1 MKHILSVFIALLFT
15 PLPGLQ
21 AAQLHGLFT
30 HNMVLQREKP
40 LAIYGTGDEGEKVT
54 VELNGEKAAA
64 TVANGQW
71 KAVLPPMK
79 AGGPYTMTV
88 TGKQAVT
95 LQNIMLGDVWLCTG
109 QSNMAGMLKA
119 YKGDGYR
126 DYQHLY
132 TDIPEANPMI
142 RLFKLKQDGADTPQR
157 DVVTDESFGA
167 QWRLCDEDSAMEFSA
182 TGYLFGSKLQPEI
195 GVPVGL
201 IYATLGG
208 TSAECWMSADTLRSR
223 PEFADIL
230 ENYETAKANYPQAWE
245 QYQQRHAEWE
255 AKPAAERRATKAPQP
270 PMGPDHPKRPSGLY
284 NFMIAPLQQFAF
296 KGAIWYQG
304 EGNSSRA
311 MQYRTLFPALINSW
325 REHCGMGDFPFLFVQ
340 LAAYRKHNPETAD
353 ADWALLREA
362 QTMTLSLP
370 NTGMAVAIDAGHQ
383 TNIHPPNKPIVAARL
398 TAAALKL
405 AYGRDVIASG
415 PMFKHLTVKGNQ
427 AVLEFENVGGGLITK
442 EVNADGHQVP
452 ENVLKG
458 FSVCG
463 ADKSFHWA
471 DAVIQ
476 GDQVLVSS
484 PKVVAPVAVRYAWAD
499 FPLCNLYNREGF
511 PAVPFRTDQ
520 FVAAANG
527 KADGKVSGKVSGIAV
542 GKPFLCNQP
551 IMNGRYGGLTDGDL
565 GDNNQTAWASNGA
578 MTFPKHV
585 TVDLKGKYNVTDLRV
600 YNSALGGTKTVEVQV
615 SQDGKE
621 FKTLGK
627 TEFKNYTA
635 DVFEPTNPKAQ
646 GVTHVRLVFP
656 DVHEIS
662 FQKKANGFVFLRELE
677 IQGTPSQ

>member
-1 MKHILSVFIALLFT
+1 MKPILTLLAALLLA
-15 PLPGLQ
+15 PLAGLQ

-30 HNMVLQREKP
+30 HNMVLQRDKP
-40 LAIYGTGDEGEKVT
+40 LAIYGTGAEGEKVT
-54 VELNGEKAAA
+54 VELNGQKAAA
-64 TVANGQW
+64 TVADGQW
-71 KAVLPPMK
+71 KAVLPAMK
-79 AGGPYTMTV
+79 AGGPYTLTV

-95 LQNIMLGDVWLCTG
+95 LENVMLGDVWLCTG

-119 YKGDGYR
+119 YKGGGYR

-132 TDIPEANPMI
+132 TGIPQANPMI

-167 QWRLCDEDSAMEFSA
+167 RWRLCDEDSAMDFSA

-208 TSAECWMSADTLRSR
+208 TSAECWMPADTLRSR

-230 ENYETAKANYPQAWE
+230 ENYETARANYPQARQ
-245 QYQQRHAEWE
+245 QYQQRLAEWE

-284 NFMIAPLQQFAF
+284 NFMIAPLQQFTC

-311 MQYRTLFPALINSW
+311 VQYRTLFPALINSW
-325 REHCGMGDFPFLFVQ
+325 REKWGMGDFPFLFVQ
-340 LAAYRKHNPETAD
+340 LAAYHKHNPEPDDTG
-353 ADWALLREA
+353 WAWLREA

-383 TNIHPPNKPIVAARL
+383 TNIHPPDKPTVATRL
-398 TAAALKL
+398 AAAALKV
-405 AYGRDVIASG
+405 AYGRDAIASG
-415 PMFKHLTVKGNQ
+415 PMFKRLTVKGNQ
-427 AVLEFENVGGGLITK
+427 AVLEFDHVGGGLITR
-442 EVNADGHQVP
+442 EVNADGHRVP
-452 ENVLKG
+452 ADLLKG

-463 ADKSFHWA
+463 ADKTFHWA

-476 GDQVLVSS
+476 EDKVVVSS
-484 PKVVAPVAVRYAWAD
+484 PKVAAPVAVRYAWAD
-499 FPLCNLYNREGF
+499 FPLCNLYNRDGF

-520 FVAAANG
+520 FEAAASG
-527 KADGKVSGKVSGIAV
+527 KTSGKVGGIAV
-542 GKPFLCNQP
+542 GKPFVCNQP
-551 IMNGRYGGLTDGDL
+551 ITNGRYGGLTDGDL

-578 MTFPKHV
+578 KTFPKHV
-585 TVDLKGKYNVTDLRV
+585 TVDLKGKYNLTALRV
-600 YNSALGGTKTVEVQV
+600 HNSALGGTRTVEVQV

-635 DVFEPTNPKAQ
+635 DVFEPADPKAQ

-677 IQGTPSQ
+677 IQGTPAQ

>member
-1 MKHILSVFIALLFT
+1 MKHILSLLIALLLT
-15 PLPGLQ
+15 PQTGLQ

-54 VELNGEKAAA
+54 VELNGRQAVA
-64 TVANGQW
+64 TVVNGQW
-71 KAVLPPMK
+71 KAVLPAMK

-109 QSNMAGMLKA
+109 QSNMAGMLKT

-132 TDIPEANPMI
+132 TGIPQANPMI

-167 QWRLCDEDSAMEFSA
+167 QWRLCDEESAMDFSA

-208 TSAECWMSADTLRSR
+208 TSAECWMSADALRSR

-230 ENYETAKANYPQAWE
+230 ENYETAKANYPQAHE
-245 QYQQRHAEWE
+245 QYQQRLTAWKG
-255 AKPAAERRATKAPQP
+255 KPVSERQATKAPQP

-311 MQYRTLFPALINSW
+311 VQYRTLFPALINSW
-325 REHCGMGDFPFLFVQ
+325 REQWGTGDFPFLFVQ
-340 LAAYRKHNPETAD
+340 LAAYHKHNPETAD

-370 NTGMAVAIDAGHQ
+370 NTGMAVAVDAGHQ

-398 TAAALKL
+398 AAAALKV

-415 PMFKHLTVKGNQ
+415 PMFKRLTVKGNQ
-427 AVLEFENVGGGLITK
+427 AVLEFENLGGGLITR

-452 ENVLKG
+452 ADVLKG

-463 ADKSFHWA
+463 EDKMFHWA

-484 PKVVAPVAVRYAWAD
+484 PKVTAPVAVRYAWAD

-511 PAVPFRTDQ
+511 PAVPFRTDH
-520 FVAAANG
+520 FEAAAIG
-527 KADGKVSGKVSGIAV
+527 KASGKVGGIAL

-565 GDNNQTAWASNGA
+565 GDNNQTTWASNGA

-585 TVDLKGKYNVTDLRV
+585 TVDLKGKYNLTDLRV

-615 SQDGKE
+615 SKDGKE
-621 FKTLGK
+621 FMTLGK

-635 DVFEPTNPKAQ
+635 DVFELATPKAQ

-677 IQGTPSQ
+677 IQGILAQ